1 MTFASLATF
10 TVASG
15 PTTAIA
21 AIVIGLRVIA
31 ATLALYN
38 LWWSASGALALM
50 RGRFR
55 PPEIFLSFVFWMAMV
70 TLVFQASYLSGQTDW
85 WRLAA
90 YTVLVVAMGLAAIGY
105 AQGAKMQ
112 ASAFFDAYDHLGVA
126 MSIVDLARIDP
137 AAAAEIA
144 VECRRLTAARMLAR
158 G

>member
-1 MTFASLATF
+1 M
-10 TVASG
+10 
-15 PTTAIA
+15 TAIA

-31 ATLALYN
+31 GALALYN

-50 RGRFR
+50 RGRIR
-55 PPEIFLSFVFWMAMV
+55 PPEIFLSFVFWMATV

-105 AQGAKMQ
+105 AQGAKMK

-126 MSIVDLARIDP
+126 MSMVDLARIDP
-137 AAAAEIA
+137 AAAAEMA
-144 VECRRLTAARMLAR
+144 DECRRRTASRMLAR